1 MLFRFV
7 RELSTNFVT
16 LERERKEREGVE
28 TLVHGRSPTDFSN
41 SELQKQGYRN
51 FVSRKKNQNKVT
63 YPIVLDSIN
72 VWTAGRGY
80 YQSYYR
86 FN

>member
-1 MLFRFV
+1 MILLGIPMLFRSV

-51 FVSRKKNQNKVT
+51 FVSRKKIKIKLLT
-63 YPIVLDSIN
+63 P
-72 VWTAGRGY
+72 
-80 YQSYYR
+80 SYSTP
-86 FN
+86 